1 MPMNHRTLW
10 IGNASAALALCL
22 LAAGPPLL
30 RAQNA
35 VQRET
40 ELSPPAVKGA
50 PLPIKPDKA
59 PTQPATAELLARWGS
74 ELDHDEFL
82 IREEATQNLARA
94 GLPAVEVCRRVLE
107 RPTPES
113 GSRAM
118 HVLHQLALSNDLDLL
133 DGARNALEE
142 MTRRKDTPLKGRAEE
157 VLTQLNSQRQAITLG
172 ELEGLGA
179 RIRRTQYVTG
189 FAGEAEM
196 VSSLEIGSDW
206 RGTDDDFRRFKW
218 LTDIRQVALVGDRA
232 TDAALKYVSSIKGLK
247 SVQAY
252 RANISD
258 AGVKQLADCAT
269 LEDVGLYYIP
279 VSDES
284 LQALKDVKSLT
295 AVRVYGTR
303 ATPAVAA
310 ELQAGLGAGKV
321 DFRHGAF
328 LGVGCITIDTNCAIS
343 RVNKDSPADRAGIQ
357 QEDIVLS
364 FNGEIVPDFETLTT
378 IISKL
383 KAGDTAELVVQRVA
397 LDSNNQPVPRK
408 LTIKVPLGEWPVE
421 QFIYGATRE

>member
-1 MPMNHRTLW
+1 MPINHRPRW
-10 IGNASAALALCL
+10 IGLATTGIARCRVLALL
-22 LAAGPPLL
+22 LFAGGISTVC
-30 RAQNA
+30 AQNPA
-35 VQRET
+35 T
-40 ELSPPAVKGA
+40 PPAA
-50 PLPIKPDKA
+50 KPA
-59 PTQPATAELLARWGS
+59 AAPATPEQLARWAS

-82 IREEATQNLARA
+82 VREEATQNLVRA
-94 GLPAVEVCRRVLE
+94 GLPAVEVCRRVLQQA
-107 RPTPES
+107 TPES

-142 MTRRKDTPLKGRAEE
+142 MTRAKNSPLKSRAEE
-157 VLTQLNSQRQAITLG
+157 VLTQLNSQRQAITLS

-189 FAGEAEM
+189 FAAEAEI
-196 VSSLEIGSDW
+196 VSSLEIGHDW
-206 RGTDDDFRRFKW
+206 RGTDEDFRRFKW

-232 TDAALKYVSSIKGLK
+232 TDGALKYVSSMKGLK

-252 RANISD
+252 RANITD
-258 AGVKQLADCAT
+258 AGVKQLAACT
-269 LEDVGLYYIP
+269 QLEDVGLYYIP
-279 VSDES
+279 VSNES
-284 LQALKDVKSLT
+284 LQALKGVKTLT

-303 ATPAVAA
+303 ATPDVAA

-328 LGVGCITIDTNCAIS
+328 LGVGCITIDTSCTIS

-357 QEDIVLS
+357 QEDVVLS
-364 FNGEIVPDFETLTT
+364 FNGEVVADFETLTT

-383 KAGDTAELVVQRVA
+383 KANDTAELVVQRVA
-397 LDSNNQPVPRK
+397 LDNNNQPVQRK

-421 QFIYGATRE
+421 QFIIGANRE